1 MSCSGWGTDMIRKM
15 EVFKTQAEAEAEG
28 QRSKAILG
36 PGYGYTYTVWQ
47 SGEVWMLQS
56 SRYSSCD

>member
-1 MSCSGWGTDMIRKM
+1 MINRIELFQTK
-15 EVFKTQAEAEAEG
+15 AEAEAEG
-28 QRSKAILG
+28 QRSKALLG

>member
-1 MSCSGWGTDMIRKM
+1 MINRI
-15 EVFKTQAEAEAEG
+15 ETFKTKEEAEAEG
-28 QRSKAILG
+28 QRSKAMLG

>member
-1 MSCSGWGTDMIRKM
+1 MAGVLIMIRKM
-15 EVFKTQAEAEAEG
+15 EVFKTQADAEAEG
-28 QRSKAILG
+28 QRSKALLG
-36 PGYGYTYTVWQ
+36 PGYGYTFTVWQ